1 MSDHPVTG
9 DIPEYRDYMGEALS
23 DHKAGPVKKSKFMT
37 GTLVFALLY
46 IAGLAGA
53 MLWRYLAPVDL
64 VYAYFAM
71 TTMLLTPFIGTAIFV
86 IGFLRRYRY
95 VLGKT
100 IERTGLVIFAL
111 GWIAFFLLLA
121 NPLPQG

>member
-1 MSDHPVTG
+1 MPDHPVTG

-46 IAGLAGA
+46 IAGLACA

-64 VYAYFAM
+64 TYAYFAM
-71 TTMLLTPFIGTAIFV
+71 ATMLLTPFIGTAIFV

-100 IERTGLVIFAL
+100 IERAGLVIFAL
-111 GWIAFFLLLA
+111 GWIAFFLLLT